1 MAGRAGMMD
10 ERVKTDIRLAKR
22 VSKDVDEITHR
33 LALSKN
39 TFFSLA
45 TIRLLTELVPFAT
58 IGTKKRKQMIRNLR
72 EHFQQLLDEA
82 EKAA

>member
-1 MAGRAGMMD
+1 MAGRAGLMD

-22 VSKDVDEITHR
+22 LQRDVDDITHR

-45 TIRLLTELVPFAT
+45 TIRLLTEIVPFAT
-58 IGTKKRKQMIRNLR
+58 VGTKKRKQMLKNLR
-72 EHFQQLLDEA
+72 DHFQQLLDEA
-82 EKAA
+82 DAAA